1 MSIPSL
7 PDTRMPGTAAE
18 VVCIGETM
26 ALVTPTD
33 GALSQSHEAS
43 LGLAGAESNV
53 TAGLAAAGRRAVW
66 ASRLGDDA
74 LGARISSELTRR
86 GVELWVELDQEAPTG
101 VMFKDPDADGS
112 SVYYY
117 RRGSAASRMAPGQL
131 SVDQLAGVKIV
142 HTTGITPALSA
153 SCLDMVDQLFADA
166 RTAGALVSF
175 DVNDR
180 RALWSMEDAAATLA
194 RLANAADIALV
205 GRDEAERIWG
215 TSTAEEIRAF
225 LPDCGL
231 LVVKDGDVG
240 ATAFDGDSAPVFV
253 AAPVVEVVEPVGAG
267 DAFASGF
274 LAATLE
280 GRPLDE
286 RLSAGHTAAE
296 RVLTIAADMPPI
308 DGLRS

>member
-1 MSIPSL
+1 MSTSSL
-7 PDTRMPGTAAE
+7 PDTRTPGTPPE
-18 VVCIGETM
+18 VVCVGETM
-26 ALVTPTD
+26 ALITPTD
-33 GALSQSHEAS
+33 GALSQAHAAS

-53 TAGLAAAGRRAVW
+53 TAGLAAAGHRAAW
-66 ASRLGDDA
+66 ASRLGDDP

-86 GVELWVELDQEAPTG
+86 GVELWVELDQDAPTG
-101 VMFKDPDADGS
+101 VMFKDPGAEGS
-112 SVYYY
+112 SVYYF
-117 RRGSAASRMAPGQL
+117 RRGSAASRMSPGML
-131 SVDQLAGVKIV
+131 SAERLAGVKIV
-142 HTTGITPALSA
+142 HTTGITPALSP
-153 SCLDMVDQLFADA
+153 STSDMVDRLFEDA

-180 RALWSMEDAAATLA
+180 RALWSMEDAAAALA

-225 LPDCGL
+225 LPDCAL

-240 ATAFDGDSAPVFV
+240 ATAFDGEGAPVFV
-253 AAPVVEVVEPVGAG
+253 PAPVVEVVEPVGAG

-280 GRPLDE
+280 GRPLAE
-286 RLSAGHTAAE
+286 RLSAGHVAAE

-308 DGLRS
+308 A